1 MQVGHIKN
9 NKGLWAL
16 KTWKSSVSLNQL
28 ALSDAKEIKYCYLY
42 ELSHK
47 DVIKLL
53 LQGLE
58 LFQNVVFVSSHQ
70 DSYAPFESARA
81 QLIGKIEESDL

>member
-28 ALSDAKEIKYCYLY
+28 ALSDAKEIKDCYLY

-53 LQGLE
+53 L
-58 LFQNVVFVSSHQ
+58 
-70 DSYAPFESARA
+70 
-81 QLIGKIEESDL
+81 